1 MDLSSITNES
11 LIFIHQSWQTQAE
24 VFNHLIDAFVR
35 NDIVTDK
42 EAFLAAVRERE
53 AISET
58 GMENGFAIPHGKS
71 TTVSKA
77 AVAIATLDKA
87 MPAGAWPS
95 IDPSNQVELI
105 FLLAIPDAEKGQ
117 THLKILSELSVKLMD
132 PVLVDQL
139 KKART
144 KTEILQLLS
153 NQNSEMEEVVPMTAK
168 NILAVTA
175 CATGIAHTYMAAE
188 ALQKAAKEK
197 GITIHV
203 EKQGANGIEDG
214 ITPEMIQA
222 ADGIIFATDIAPKGK
237 ERFKGLPYIQTKV
250 AEPLKHGP
258 AMIDRLITTPDGRV
272 KAADDLSSSD
282 ASYGL
287 KKDSV
292 MSTLMQAVMT
302 GISYMIPILVAAGVM
317 IGISQIGASFFGLSK
332 EIGNAE
338 MATNANQ
345 LIVLLHY
352 IGLTGNMTMRFMYP
366 IFTAFMAYSIADRP
380 ALASGFIGGA
390 FAAGLHQTLWGVE
403 GGIPS
408 GFFGALI
415 LGAVSGY
422 VCKFLN
428 EHVKLHKNL
437 QAMKP
442 MLIIPGLSILA
453 VFFVNYLLVDPV
465 FGGLNG
471 WLQQMVMQYQD
482 SGKVVLST
490 IIACLT
496 AFDLGGPVNKAAG
509 AVAIG
514 MAADQIFP
522 LTPRVLAIVIPPI
535 GIGLATI
542 LDKYIVGRRVFDDN
556 LRVTGRTS
564 LVLGFLAIGE
574 GSIPF
579 ALQNPLI
586 TIPINMIG
594 ASIGAVLA
602 VVLGAVQW
610 YPLPAVWS
618 WPLVENFWA
627 YAVGLIAGVL
637 FIALGNIFIRFYL
650 IKKKEAK
657 KA

>member
-1 MDLSSITNES
+1 MDLSSITTES
-11 LIFIHQSWQTQAE
+11 LIFTHQNWQTKDE
-24 VFNHLIDAFVR
+24 VFDHLIDAFVAEG
-35 NDIVTDK
+35 IVTDK
-42 EAFLAAVRERE
+42 ESFFQAVQQREK
-53 AISET
+53 ISET

-71 TTVSKA
+71 TAVLKA
-77 AVAIATLDKA
+77 AVAIATLNNA
-87 MPAGAWPS
+87 IPADDWPS
-95 IDPSNQVELI
+95 IDPNNQVELI
-105 FLLAIPDAEKGQ
+105 FLLAIPDAEKGN

-132 PVLVDQL
+132 SELVNKI
-139 KKART
+139 KKAET
-144 KTEILQLLS
+144 KGEIIQLLS
-153 NQNSEMEEVVPMTAK
+153 DKKRNIEEVTSRDAK

-188 ALQKAAKEK
+188 ALQKAAMVK
-197 GITIHV
+197 GVNIHV

-214 ITPEMIQA
+214 ITPELIKN
-222 ADGIIFATDIAPKGK
+222 ADGVIFATDIAPKAK
-237 ERFKGLPYIQTKV
+237 ERFRGLPYIQTKV

-258 AMIDRLITTPDGRV
+258 AMIDQLINQPDGIV
-272 KAADDLSSSD
+272 KTADDTSSD
-282 ASYGL
+282 STFAP
-287 KKDSV
+287 KKTSV

-332 EIGNAE
+332 EIGNAD

-345 LIVLLHY
+345 IIVLLHY
-352 IGLTGNMTMRFMYP
+352 IGLTGNMIMRFMYP

-390 FAAGLHQTLWGVE
+390 FAAGLHQTLWGIE

-408 GFFGALI
+408 GFFGAFI

-422 VCKFLN
+422 LCKFLN

-471 WLQQMVMQYQD
+471 WLQQMVMQYQS
-482 SGKVVLST
+482 SGKILLST

-542 LDKYIVGRRVFDDN
+542 LDKYIVGRHVFDDN
-556 LRVTGRTS
+556 LRITGRTS

-574 GSIPF
+574 GAIPF

-610 YPLPAVWS
+610 YPLPAIWG

-627 YAVGLIAGVL
+627 YAVGMIAGVM
-637 FIALGNIFIRFYL
+637 FIALANIFIRFYL
-650 IKKKEAK
+650 IKKKETKEA
-657 KA
+657 